1 MACNRFAA
9 SDAMADLDLDSLL
22 APLQDDAPCG
32 ADLEYD
38 PAFLALEAAGAGKP
52 EQQFGDTIIPAEEP
66 DWHAV
71 QEQALALARRTR
83 DLRIAVWLVR
93 AGARLQGL
101 GAAVD
106 GLALIRG
113 LLEQQWAHVHPQL
126 DASDHDDPT
135 MRLNALQPLTSV
147 MAGIADLRAA
157 SLTGQRGGPRV
168 RDVELA
174 LGNADP
180 MGDESVPSP
189 EGLMAGLASQAANDP
204 AFATR
209 LHDALPT
216 VQGIVAAIEAPLG
229 TGQGP
234 DFSPL
239 LRLFKPLAAAAG
251 QLQGQGVDA
260 PAADVAAGAPAGGVA
275 GFGGAAVG
283 AVAAP
288 GTIASRDDAVRALQ
302 RVCDWIERHEP
313 SNPAPLLIRRAQRLM
328 SKSFLEIMRDLNPEG
343 VHEIEKLAGTTSE

>member
-1 MACNRFAA
+1 
-9 SDAMADLDLDSLL
+9 MADLDLDSLL

-52 EQQFGDTIIPAEEP
+52 EQQFGDTIIAAEEP

-71 QEQALALARRTR
+71 QEQALALAKRTR
-83 DLRIAVWLVR
+83 DLRVAVWLVR

-101 GAAVD
+101 SAAID

-180 MGDESVPSP
+180 MGEESVPSP
-189 EGLMAGLASQAANDP
+189 EGLMAGLSSQAANDP
-204 AFATR
+204 AFAAR
-209 LHDALPT
+209 LHEALPT

-229 TGQGP
+229 AGQGP

-251 QLQGQGVDA
+251 QLQGQGGDA
-260 PAADVAAGAPAGGVA
+260 AAAADDAAGAPAAAFGGVV
-275 GFGGAAVG
+275 VG
-283 AVAAP
+283 AVPAP
-288 GTIASRDDAVRALQ
+288 GTIASREDAVRALQ
-302 RVCDWIERHEP
+302 RACEWIERHEP

-328 SKSFLEIMRDLNPEG
+328 SKSFMEIMRDLNPDG

>member
-1 MACNRFAA
+1 
-9 SDAMADLDLDSLL
+9 MADLDLDALL

-52 EQQFGDTIIPAEEP
+52 EQQYGDTVIPAEDP
-66 DWHAV
+66 DWSAV

-83 DLRIAVWLVR
+83 DLRVAVWLLR
-93 AGARLQGL
+93 SGARLHGL
-101 GAAVD
+101 GAALQ

-113 LLEQQWAHVHPQL
+113 LLERQWAQVHPQL

-135 MRLNALQPLTSV
+135 MRLNALQPLISGT
-147 MAGIADLRAA
+147 AAIADLRAA
-157 SLTGQRGGPRV
+157 SLTGQRGGPRL

-180 MGDESVPSP
+180 MGEEAVPSP
-189 EGLMAGLASQAANDP
+189 EGLMAGLAAHAAADP
-204 AFATR
+204 AFAGR
-209 LHDALPT
+209 LREALPA
-216 VQGIVAAIEAPLG
+216 VQGIVEAIEAHLG
-229 TGQGP
+229 VGQAP

-239 LRLFKPLAAAAG
+239 LRLFKPLATAAG
-251 QLQGQGVDA
+251 QITGQDA
-260 PAADVAAGAPAGGVA
+260 ETPAADDGAAAAPASGG
-275 GFGGAAVG
+275 GFAAG

-313 SNPAPLLIRRAQRLM
+313 SNPAPLLIKRAQRLM
-328 SKSFLEIMRDLNPEG
+328 SKNFLEIMRDLNPEG
-343 VHEIEKLAGTTSE
+343 VHEIEKLAGMPSE

>member
-1 MACNRFAA
+1 
-9 SDAMADLDLDSLL
+9 MADLDLDALL

-52 EQQFGDTIIPAEEP
+52 EQQYGDTVIPAEEP
-66 DWHAV
+66 DWGAV
-71 QEQALALARRTR
+71 HEQALALARRTR
-83 DLRIAVWLVR
+83 DLRVAVWLLR
-93 AGARLQGL
+93 SGARLQGF
-101 GAAVD
+101 GAALQ

-113 LLEQQWAHVHPQL
+113 LLEQHWAHVHPQL

-135 MRLNALQPLTSV
+135 MRLNALQPLASGT
-147 MAGIADLRAA
+147 AAIADLRAA

-189 EGLMAGLASQAANDP
+189 EGLMAGLAAQAANDP

-209 LHDALPT
+209 LHDALPA
-216 VQGIVAAIEAPLG
+216 VQGIIAAIETHLG
-229 TGQGP
+229 AGQAP
-234 DFSPL
+234 DFSAL

-251 QLQGQGVDA
+251 QLTGQGADA
-260 PAADVAAGAPAGGVA
+260 TPAGDGAASAPVQA
-275 GFGGAAVG
+275 GGAVTVAVS
-283 AVAAP
+283 AP

-302 RVCDWIERHEP
+302 RVCEWIERHEP

-328 SKSFLEIMRDLNPEG
+328 SKSFLEIMRDLNPDG
-343 VHEIEKLAGTTSE
+343 VHEIEKLAGTPSE